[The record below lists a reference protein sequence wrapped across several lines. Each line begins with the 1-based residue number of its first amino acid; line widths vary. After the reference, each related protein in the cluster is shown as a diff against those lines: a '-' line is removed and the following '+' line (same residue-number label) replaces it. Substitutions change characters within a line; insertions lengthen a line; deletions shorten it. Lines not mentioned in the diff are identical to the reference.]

1 MDISI
6 FRDKIEI
13 FGGDSYYFTYT
24 IKMSSTASS
33 TIVEHA
39 IFRQNVKKYAS
50 AMKHVIM
57 TSRFNDETIS
67 ENKTFRAR
75 NPKIGCIYC
84 APQMISK
91 KVPLDS
97 VMFILEM
104 NNDKNRIE
112 GIGMVR
118 NHPHANK
125 YNVYDNGNYNRYSY
139 IGKYRID
146 RDSMTEHENEIMTV
160 FDILCF
166 TGNKHMKRGQGL
178 KAFPVDFLYKCS
190 RTLDLVVFITNM
202 FKTRIN

>member
-1 MDISI
+1 
-6 FRDKIEI
+6 
-13 FGGDSYYFTYT
+13 
-24 IKMSSTASS
+24 MSSS
-33 TIVEHA
+33 TNA
-39 IFRQNVKKYAS
+39 IIQKAILRQNVKKYAS
-50 AMKHVIM
+50 TMKHVIM
-57 TSRFNDETIS
+57 TSRFNDATIA
-67 ENKTFRAR
+67 ENKTFRNR
-75 NPKIGCIYC
+75 NPKIGCVYC

-125 YNVYDNGNYNRYSY
+125 YNVYDNGNYNRYTY
-139 IGKYRID
+139 TGKYRID
-146 RDSMTEHENEIMTV
+146 RDSMTEQENEIMTF
-160 FDILCF
+160 FDIICF

-178 KAFPVDFLYKCS
+178 KAFPVEFLYKCR
-190 RTLDLVVFITNM
+190 RTLDLVVFIANM

>member
-1 MDISI
+1 ML
-6 FRDKIEI
+6 
-13 FGGDSYYFTYT
+13 
-24 IKMSSTASS
+24 STNI
-33 TIVEHA
+33 IVQKA
-39 IFRQNVKKYAS
+39 MFMQNVKKYAS
-50 AMKHVIM
+50 GMKHVLM
-57 TSRFNDETIS
+57 TSRFNDETLA
-67 ENKTFRAR
+67 ENKMFRNR

-91 KVPLDS
+91 KVPLES

-125 YNVYDNGNYNRYSY
+125 HTVYNNGNYNRYTY
-139 IGKYRID
+139 VGKYRID
-146 RDSMTEHENEIMTV
+146 RDSMTEQENEIMTV

-178 KAFPVDFLYKCS
+178 KAFPVEFLYKCS

-202 FKTRIN
+202 FKSRIN

>member
-1 MDISI
+1 
-6 FRDKIEI
+6 
-13 FGGDSYYFTYT
+13 
-24 IKMSSTASS
+24 MSATATSS
-33 TIVEHA
+33 LLEKA

-50 AMKHVIM
+50 AMKHIVM
-57 TSRFNDETIS
+57 TSRFNDETIA
-67 ENKTFRAR
+67 ENKTFRNR

-125 YNVYDNGNYNRYSY
+125 YSVYDNGNYNRYTY
-139 IGKYRID
+139 LGKYRID

-178 KAFPVDFLYKCS
+178 KAFPVEFLYKCS